1 MKQEKLSIFDLEEP
15 IRDLKGI
22 GLLIDSLGYY
32 ISNIGVCEENMAAFG
47 LLRNM
52 IDEKQEKLEKFFDA
66 EVERI
71 KNDNGKRA

>member
-22 GLLIDSLGYY
+22 GLLVDSLGYY

-52 IDEKQEKLEKFFDA
+52 IDEKLEKFFDA